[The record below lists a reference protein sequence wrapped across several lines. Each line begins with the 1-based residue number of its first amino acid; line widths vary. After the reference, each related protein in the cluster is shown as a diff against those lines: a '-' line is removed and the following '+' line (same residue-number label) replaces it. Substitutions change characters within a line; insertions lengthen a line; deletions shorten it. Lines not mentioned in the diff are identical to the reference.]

1 MNNLQSFAE
10 QFVSSTC
17 RYLFVR
23 PEDGVLILRP
33 NKVHHLNPTA
43 AEMLHA
49 LYSADTVDV
58 ASVVAQVATRY
69 NVEPA
74 RIEADL
80 ETLLRSLSVLLSNQP
95 GCAPAVKQTPFG
107 SHKRLYPVLAE
118 IALTYRC
125 QNRCTFCYASA
136 PDRGRKIPAMS
147 VAEVK
152 AVMDKIVDQAHVP
165 SLSFTGG
172 EPTLY
177 RDTSTLASVA
187 RQALPELVAYGRSR
201 GLWTNLITNG
211 IRCAKPGFVAA
222 LAQAGLDSAQ
232 VSLEAG
238 DATTH
243 DLVVGRVGAFE
254 RTVQGIR
261 NLREAGIRVHTNTTI
276 NQHNR
281 DALHGL
287 IDLVARLGSEH
298 LSMNMVIHTG
308 DAVGQPDIGYAEI
321 GPLVLDL
328 KKHAED
334 KAMKFVWYSPVPF
347 CLFNPAAYGLGSPSC
362 SAADGLL
369 SIAPDGTV
377 LPCSSFEQGVGNLL
391 REDFDAVWNRRS
403 AKYWRDKEFLPP
415 GCHACEYAALCCGAC
430 PLYWDEQKSFAE
442 IADHL
447 QPAAP
452 WAEAIW
458 RAKRRVFGQAHG
470 VGIK

>member
-1 MNNLQSFAE
+1 MTLQSFAE
-10 QFVSSTC
+10 QFVSSTR

-33 NKVHHLNPTA
+33 NRVHHLNPTA

-49 LYSADTVDV
+49 LYASETVDT
-58 ASVVAQVATRY
+58 AAVVAQMTARY
-69 NVEPA
+69 GVEPA
-74 RIEADL
+74 RVEADL
-80 ETLLRSLSVLLSNQP
+80 ESLLRSLSVLLSNQP
-95 GCAPAVKQTPFG
+95 GCAPAVKYTPFG
-107 SHKRLYPVLAE
+107 SHKRDFPVLAE

-125 QNRCTFCYASA
+125 QNRCAFCYASA
-136 PDRGRKIPAMS
+136 PDRGRQVPTMS
-147 VAEVK
+147 TAKVK

-172 EPTLY
+172 EPTLR
-177 RDTSTLASVA
+177 RD
-187 RQALPELVAYGRSR
+187 LPELVAHGRSR
-201 GLWTNLITNG
+201 GLWMNLITNG
-211 IRCAKPGFVAA
+211 IRCAKPELVAA
-222 LAQAGLDSAQ
+222 LKQAGLDSAQ

-238 DATTH
+238 DAATH
-243 DLVVGRVGAFE
+243 DLVVGRGGAFE
-254 RTVQGIR
+254 RTVRGIR

-276 NQHNR
+276 NRHNR

-287 IDLVARLGSEH
+287 IDLVADLGSEH

-308 DAVGQPDIGYAEI
+308 DAVGQSEIGYADI

-334 KAMKFVWYSPVPF
+334 KGMKFVWYSPVPL

-369 SIAPDGTV
+369 SIAPDGGV
-377 LPCSSFEQGVGNLL
+377 LPCSSFEQGMGNLL

-403 AKYWRDKEFLPP
+403 AKYWRNKEFLPP
-415 GCHACEYAALCCGAC
+415 GCKACEYAALCCGAC
-430 PLYWDEQKSFAE
+430 PLYWDEQKTFAE
-442 IADHL
+442 IGDHL
-447 QPAAP
+447 QPTTP
-452 WAEAIW
+452 WTDALW
-458 RAKRRVFGQAHG
+458 RVKRRVFGQARG

>member
-1 MNNLQSFAE
+1 MNNSLQSFAE
-10 QFVSSTC
+10 QFVASTR

-33 NKVHHLNPTA
+33 NKIHHLNPTA

-49 LYSADTVDV
+49 LYTGDKVDTR
-58 ASVVAQVATRY
+58 AVVARMATKY
-69 NVEPA
+69 NAEPA
-74 RIEADL
+74 RVEADL
-80 ETLLRSLSVLLSNQP
+80 EALLRSLSVLLSNQP

-136 PDRGRKIPAMS
+136 PDRGRKVPTMS
-147 VAEVK
+147 TAEVK

-172 EPTLY
+172 EPTLR
-177 RDTSTLASVA
+177 RDLA
-187 RQALPELVAYGRSR
+187 ELVAYGRLR
-201 GLWTNLITNG
+201 GMWMNLITNG
-211 IRCAKPGFVAA
+211 IRCARPAFVKA
-222 LAQAGLDSAQ
+222 LAEAGLDSAQ

-238 DATTH
+238 DAPTH
-243 DLVVGRVGAFE
+243 DHVVGRAGAFE

-276 NQHNR
+276 NRHNR
-281 DALHGL
+281 DALHSL
-287 IDLVARLGSEH
+287 IDLVAALGSEH
-298 LSMNMVIHTG
+298 LSMNMVIRTG
-308 DAVGQPDIGYAEI
+308 DAVGQPDIGYADI

-334 KAMKFVWYSPVPF
+334 AGMKFVWYSPVPF

-369 SIAPDGTV
+369 SIAPDGSV
-377 LPCSSFEQGVGNLL
+377 LPCSSFEQGVGSLL
-391 REDFDAVWNRRS
+391 HEEFDAVWNRRS
-403 AKYWRDKEFLPP
+403 ARYWRNKEFLPP
-415 GCHACEYAALCCGAC
+415 GCQACEYAALCCGAC
-430 PLYWDEQKSFAE
+430 PLYWDEQHTFAE
-442 IADHL
+442 IAEHL
-447 QPAAP
+447 RPTAP
-452 WAEAIW
+452 WADALW
-458 RAKRRVFGQAHG
+458 RVKRRMFGQARG
-470 VGIK
+470 VGVK

>member
-1 MNNLQSFAE
+1 MNSISLQSFAE
-10 QFVSSTC
+10 QFVSSTR

-33 NKVHHLNPTA
+33 NKIHHLNPTA
-43 AEMLHA
+43 AAMLHA
-49 LYSADTVDV
+49 LYSAEAVDTAAVI
-58 ASVVAQVATRY
+58 AQIATQY
-69 NVEPA
+69 HIEPA
-74 RIEADL
+74 RVEADL
-80 ETLLRSLSVLLSNQP
+80 ESLLRSLSVLLSNQP
-95 GCAPAVKQTPFG
+95 GCAPAVKYTPFG
-107 SHKRLYPVLAE
+107 SHKREFPVLAE

-136 PDRGRKIPAMS
+136 PDRGRKVPAMS
-147 VAEVK
+147 TAEVK
-152 AVMDKIVDQAHVP
+152 TVMDKIVDQAHVP

-172 EPTLY
+172 EPTLR
-177 RDTSTLASVA
+177 RDLA
-187 RQALPELVAYGRSR
+187 ELVAYGRAR
-201 GLWTNLITNG
+201 GLWMNLITNG
-211 IRCAKPGFVAA
+211 IRCARPEFVET

-238 DATTH
+238 DAATH

-276 NQHNR
+276 NRHNR
-281 DALHGL
+281 EALHGL
-287 IDLVARLGSEH
+287 IDLVAGLGSEH
-298 LSMNMVIHTG
+298 LSMNMVIRTG
-308 DAVGQPDIGYAEI
+308 DAVGQTDIGYADI

-334 KAMKFVWYSPVPF
+334 KGMKFVWYSPVPF

-369 SIAPDGTV
+369 SIAPDGGV
-377 LPCSSFEQGVGNLL
+377 LPCSSFEEGVGNLL
-391 REDFDAVWNRRS
+391 REDFQAVWDRRA
-403 AKYWRDKEFLPP
+403 AKYWREKEFLPP
-415 GCHACEYAALCCGAC
+415 GCRACEYAQLCCGAC
-430 PLYWDEQKSFAE
+430 PLYWDEQKTFAE

-447 QPAAP
+447 QPSAP
-452 WAEAIW
+452 WADWVW
-458 RAKRRVFGQAHG
+458 RAKRRMFGQVHG

>member
-10 QFVSSTC
+10 QFVSSTR

-33 NKVHHLNPTA
+33 NRVHHLNPTA

-49 LYSADTVDV
+49 LYASETVDT
-58 ASVVAQVATRY
+58 AAVVAQMAARY
-69 NVEPA
+69 GVEPA
-74 RIEADL
+74 RVEADL
-80 ETLLRSLSVLLSNQP
+80 ESLLRSLSVLLSNQP
-95 GCAPAVKQTPFG
+95 GCAPAVKYTPFG
-107 SHKRLYPVLAE
+107 SHKRDFPVLAE

-125 QNRCTFCYASA
+125 QNRCAFCYASA
-136 PDRGRKIPAMS
+136 PDRGRQVPTMS
-147 VAEVK
+147 TAEVK

-172 EPTLY
+172 EPTLR
-177 RDTSTLASVA
+177 RD
-187 RQALPELVAYGRSR
+187 LPELVAHGRSH
-201 GLWTNLITNG
+201 GLWMNLITNG
-211 IRCAKPGFVAA
+211 IRCAKPEFVVA
-222 LAQAGLDSAQ
+222 LKQAGLDSAQ

-238 DATTH
+238 DAATH
-243 DLVVGRVGAFE
+243 DLVVGRLGAFE
-254 RTVQGIR
+254 RTVRGIR
-261 NLREAGIRVHTNTTI
+261 NFREVGIRVHTNTTI
-276 NQHNR
+276 NRHNR

-287 IDLVARLGSEH
+287 IDLVADLGSEH
-298 LSMNMVIHTG
+298 LSMNMVIRTG
-308 DAVGQPDIGYAEI
+308 DAVGQSEIGYADI

-328 KKHAED
+328 KKHTED
-334 KAMKFVWYSPVPF
+334 KGMKFVWYSPVPL

-369 SIAPDGTV
+369 SIAPDGGV

-415 GCHACEYAALCCGAC
+415 GCKACEYAALCCGAC
-430 PLYWDEQKSFAE
+430 PLYWDEQKTFAE
-442 IADHL
+442 IGDHL
-447 QPAAP
+447 QPTTP
-452 WAEAIW
+452 WTDALW
-458 RAKRRVFGQAHG
+458 RAKRRVFGQARG